1 MKIATLSFLFTCRI
15 NNPVLS
21 NKDWSLPDS
30 FNLPLS
36 NGRWEKVQLRAETQE
51 RAWERQ
57 LSISL
62 VPFLAPQPTPAV
74 LIGSSVSSERALQ
87 PFRKSVPWVSGLL
100 SSLQVNVHTISQLIS
115 TQATNDGNKCL
126 PILLSQM

>member
-1 MKIATLSFLFTCRI
+1 M
-15 NNPVLS
+15 
-21 NKDWSLPDS
+21 
-30 FNLPLS
+30 
-36 NGRWEKVQLRAETQE
+36 VQLRAETQAK
-51 RAWERQ
+51 AWERE

-62 VPFLAPQPTPAV
+62 VSFLAPQPRPA
-74 LIGSSVSSERALQ
+74 LCVSSSISCKRALQ
-87 PFRKSVPWVSGLL
+87 PFRKSIPRVSGLL

>member
-1 MKIATLSFLFTCRI
+1 M
-15 NNPVLS
+15 
-21 NKDWSLPDS
+21 
-30 FNLPLS
+30 
-36 NGRWEKVQLRAETQE
+36 VQLRAETQG
-51 RAWERQ
+51 RCWKRG

-62 VPFLAPQPTPAV
+62 VPVLAPQPRPPIRV
-74 LIGSSVSSERALQ
+74 GSSTSGALQ

-126 PILLSQM
+126 PI